1 MKRVTIVGAGA
12 GSRELLAPKAC
23 QAVRESQVVFG
34 AARLLEAFDLTGKQV
49 SVTFSPQEISR
60 EISDSALERFCVV
73 VSGDTGFYSLASSL
87 TENLSGQAEVSWI
100 PAVSSFSYMLSR
112 LCKPWQDTPAVSLHG
127 RPADI
132 VPFAMNHS
140 RLFVLTGG
148 SNSVQAVCRQLTQAG
163 MGFLEA
169 WAGER
174 LSYPEEKIT
183 HGRVEELAEM
193 AFQGLSV
200 LYLEN
205 PCYVERG
212 AAPVLSDEDFLR
224 GGVPMTKEEVR
235 TLSLSKLSLKEE
247 DVLYDV
253 GAGTGSVAVQ
263 AALWLRRGRVY
274 AVERKEEACR
284 LIEENRERFGAYN
297 LQLILGE
304 APNALK
310 ELPPPD
316 CAFIG
321 GSGGNLREI
330 LQVLLEKNP
339 AVRVVINTVS
349 LEGLTEALSCLD
361 ALNFEQAEVVS
372 VNISKARQAGEY
384 RLMTAQNPVHILS
397 ARGRTERNGE
407 TNLWNV

>member
-1 MKRVTIVGAGA
+1 MKQVTIVGAGA

-23 QAVRESQVVFG
+23 QAVQESQMVFG
-34 AARLLEAFDLTGKQV
+34 AARLLEVFDLAEKQV
-49 SVTFSPQEISR
+49 FDTFSPQKICR
-60 EISDSALERFCVV
+60 EIFASNLERFCVV

-87 TENLSGQAEVSWI
+87 TESLSGYAEVSWL

-112 LCKPWQDTPAVSLHG
+112 LCKPWQEVSAVSLHG
-127 RPADI
+127 RQVDI
-132 VPFAMNHS
+132 VPLAMNHP

-148 SNSVQAVCRQLTQAG
+148 DNSVQAVCQRLTQAG

-183 HGRVEELAEM
+183 HGRAEELAEM
-193 AFQGLSV
+193 SFQGLSV

-205 PCYVERG
+205 PRYTERG
-212 AAPVLSDEDFLR
+212 VIPILRDEDFIR

-235 TLSLSKLSLKEE
+235 TLSLAKLSLQEG
-247 DVLYDV
+247 DTLYDV

-274 AVERKEEACR
+274 AVEQKEEACQ
-284 LIEENRERFGAYN
+284 LIEENREKFGAYN
-297 LQLILGE
+297 LQLIPGK
-304 APNALK
+304 APDVLE

-321 GSGGNLREI
+321 GSGGSLRKI
-330 LQVLLEKNP
+330 LQLLLKKNP

-349 LEGLTEALSCLD
+349 LEGMTEALQCLD
-361 ALNFEQAEVVS
+361 TLDFEQIEIAA
-372 VNISKARQAGEY
+372 VNISKARQAGKY

-397 ARGRTERNGE
+397 ARGRIERNGE